1 MRIDKSKTKKNG
13 AHTQLYRNSLAR
25 ESFPSVYVFFFFS
38 LHFIMDFNTDS
49 LQVIA
54 LFSDK
59 QLLRTNDSQLKII
72 AKTKH
77 FLSKTKNLAYSID
90 FATFVLRIYE
100 NNTNNNNNKCK
111 IKPIKSYWRY
121 QASWYF
127 YTLFLFIN
135 LSSISDSDMFIQVTA
150 FYLFKW
156 DKKKKKNADDD
167 NDNASQRCRINH
179 KYKYRF

>member
-1 MRIDKSKTKKNG
+1 MSWHFRFFFYQNSLKCKQVRIDKSKTKKNG

-54 LFSDK
+54 LFSGK

-77 FLSKTKNLAYSID
+77 CWAKQKISLIQLISQRLFWEFTKITPTIIITNVKSNQSNHID
-90 FATFVLRIYE
+90 D
-100 NNTNNNNNKCK
+100 
-111 IKPIKSYWRY
+111 IKPVDI
-121 QASWYF
+121 
-127 YTLFLFIN
+127 FIRFSF
-135 LSSISDSDMFIQVTA
+135 SSIYRVYPTQIC
-150 FYLFKW
+150 LFK
-156 DKKKKKNADDD
+156 
-167 NDNASQRCRINH
+167 
-179 KYKYRF
+179 